1 MLEQIP
7 NSRLGLLC
15 RATTHQQIMQ
25 LCADY
30 SLANNE
36 ATLIILDAVTPAD
49 YFSVGIYE
57 RPAVFFRP
65 PPALLQ
71 HRAKLLPDRFY
82 HSFHIPIWILIIPKK
97 SCENYL

>member
-36 ATLIILDAVTPAD
+36 ATLINLDALTSTANL
-49 YFSVGIYE
+49 SIGIYE
-57 RPAVFFRP
+57 RPTVFFRP

-71 HRAKLLPDRFY
+71 HRAKLLPDRL
-82 HSFHIPIWILIIPKK
+82 SLV
-97 SCENYL
+97 S